1 MKPLREWRDSTSL
14 LLHLWIEINLIV
26 YLVQGDLPLLPIV
39 SNQIYQDQQGRLVYT
54 QRLYGMMVEYK
65 HRGDEHIR
73 VATHEDFLSRHTYLD
88 HYCFTGWGEE
98 DTE

>member
-1 MKPLREWRDSTSL
+1 M
-14 LLHLWIEINLIV
+14 
-26 YLVQGDLPLLPIV
+26 
-39 SNQIYQDQQGRLVYT
+39 YT
-54 QRLYGMMVEYK
+54 QRIYGIMVEYK

-98 DTE
+98 DTK